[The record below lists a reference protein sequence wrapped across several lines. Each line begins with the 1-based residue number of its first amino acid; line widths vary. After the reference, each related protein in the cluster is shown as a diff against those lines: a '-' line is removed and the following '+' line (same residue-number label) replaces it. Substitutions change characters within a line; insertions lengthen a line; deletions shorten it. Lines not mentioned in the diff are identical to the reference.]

1 MFLCM
6 VEAKQ
11 SKAKVMIK
19 PDIDYIKI
27 LKNETDIDAY
37 QKETLCFC
45 NYRYDPGFSNGKY
58 Y

>member
-1 MFLCM
+1 M